1 MNPITTYR
9 NFAKPY
15 TSACIH
21 YSTPP
26 FQVRL
31 KCSAGGSPKP
41 AIVWFKDGIPLEQF
55 ALRRQATY
63 KAKDDQFSLK
73 ISKLSP
79 SEEGN
84 YTCVV
89 TNEYGQI
96 RRTFSVATLP
106 FLQTTPLLVETS
118 PNATVMEGM
127 PAQFRCKFR
136 SDLTTQVMW
145 LRPRHGMTGL
155 EEHFDRNDS
164 QNFRFLKDPATG
176 KPVTGGTL
184 TIPKTDVSDS
194 GLYFCIGKTRE
205 DSTPGFLHLTV
216 LAKDEAIT
224 EAPSNVTAAAG
235 ADVALTCR
243 THLELHRHM
252 SWVRLR
258 EDAIVELAQGTEVL
272 KIENVTEADA
282 GVYAC
287 VVGTDVAHAH
297 LVAHLEVREQVPVAT
312 FAPGDSKGMAVIAG
326 TLSVLA
332 FLLLVLTVYI
342 FNRCRSERT
351 KKKAAIRVRK
361 ITCVVFPALPLTR
374 NTETDTPT
382 LVGVPVP

>member
-1 MNPITTYR
+1 MRRCGYNLLTSRCHPLAIASR
-9 NFAKPY
+9 PFA
-15 TSACIH
+15 TLLENRH
-21 YSTPP
+21 P

-31 KCSAGGSPKP
+31 KCSADGSPAP

-55 ALRRQATY
+55 ALQRRQAAY
-63 KAKDDQFSLK
+63 KAMDDHFSLK

-96 RRTFSVATLP
+96 RRTFSVETAP
-106 FLQTTPLLVETS
+106 FLQHTPLLVETS

-127 PAQFRCKFR
+127 PARLRCKFR
-136 SDLTTQVMW
+136 SDLATQVMW
-145 LRPRHGMTGL
+145 LRPKQGMTGL
-155 EEHFDRNDS
+155 EEHFDRNDK

-176 KPVTGGTL
+176 RPVTGGTL
-184 TIPKTDVSDS
+184 TIPKTAASDS
-194 GLYFCIGKTRE
+194 GLYFCIAKTRV
-205 DSTPGFLHLTV
+205 DLTPGFLHLTV

-252 SWVRLR
+252 SWVRLK

-287 VVGTDVAHAH
+287 VVGTNVAHAH
-297 LVAHLEVREQVPVAT
+297 LVAHLEVRERLPVAT

-361 ITCVVFPALPLTR
+361 ITSGDSSYSCGPSNKEHR
-374 NTETDTPT
+374 N
-382 LVGVPVP
+382 